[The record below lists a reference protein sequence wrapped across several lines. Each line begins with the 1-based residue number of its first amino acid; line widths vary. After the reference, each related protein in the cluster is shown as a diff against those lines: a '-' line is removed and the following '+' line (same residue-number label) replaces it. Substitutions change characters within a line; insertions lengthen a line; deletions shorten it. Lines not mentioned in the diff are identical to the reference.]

1 MISLIIG
8 LTIGLVLGLTG
19 AGGSVFAVPLLL
31 LFAGLS
37 MGDASG
43 IALGAV
49 AASAFYGSIN
59 NVRHQ
64 QVLWLPALLLG
75 AGGVISAPLGQQL
88 AGVIPELWLLAG
100 FNLLALTIAIRMYRQ
115 AQRSP
120 QQASIVRANPQS
132 DEAASE
138 ALCRFSPS
146 GRLQLRLP
154 CIVSLGLSG
163 LAVGV
168 LSGLFGVG
176 GGFLIVPL
184 LLGLSQL
191 KMSQAVATSLVI
203 IAAISSAGFIGFW
216 HRTEALDWNLLGLI
230 AAGGILGM
238 IVGQLISRKI
248 NNAMAQKIFA
258 VALVGVSLASLL

>member
-1 MISLIIG
+1 MLSLIIG

-31 LFAGLS
+31 LFAGLP

-59 NVRHQ
+59 NIRRKQ
-64 QVLWLPALLLG
+64 ILWLPALLLG
-75 AGGVISAPLGQQL
+75 AGGILSAPLGQYL
-88 AGVIPELWLLAG
+88 TDVIPELWLLVG
-100 FNLLALTIAIRMYRQ
+100 FNLLALAIALRMYLQ

-120 QQASIVRANPQS
+120 LQAAIVRANTQP
-132 DEAASE
+132 DTEKGE
-138 ALCRFSPS
+138 ALCRLSPS

-154 CIVSLGLSG
+154 CIVSLGISG

-191 KMSQAVATSLVI
+191 KMGQAVATSLVI
-203 IAAISSAGFIGFW
+203 IAAISSAGFIGYW
-216 HRTEALDWNLLGLI
+216 HRSVTLDWALLGLI

-238 IVGQLISRKI
+238 ILGQYISRKI
-248 NNAMAQKIFA
+248 NNALAQKIFA